1 MERGKGITTRADLSA
16 SSQNLRP
23 ETRCPPLVVRPSVMP
38 SAFSLHSFPF
48 SLFLAGDNRV
58 TEQRL
63 YITLL
68 YRNPYE
74 ARKSIESRGRRNP
87 GRRGGNRR
95 EIIARS
101 SLLFHFS
108 SPPPSPILISFRTIS
123 ASRNR
128 STVRPPLQFITSALF
143 QRVLQPLEK
152 TKTIED
158 RSLETILLQRDSS
171 IRVPFR
177 ENGSRRQVSF
187 LWLDSKW

>member
-38 SAFSLHSFPF
+38 PAFSLHSFPF

-108 SPPPSPILISFRTIS
+108 PFPYFDIVSNNIG
-123 ASRNR
+123 
-128 STVRPPLQFITSALF
+128 
-143 QRVLQPLEK
+143 LEK
-152 TKTIED
+152 SFDRTTAATIYNERTFST
-158 RSLETILLQRDSS
+158 RSPTA
-171 IRVPFR
+171 
-177 ENGSRRQVSF
+177 
-187 LWLDSKW
+187 